1 MSEKIWFD
9 DIRGFITPDN
19 YFVILPMSNMTFEE
33 KVNALVRFF
42 IYLGIILALLKGKYK
57 YLFFGIIA
65 MLVSVMLIE
74 FDKSQK
80 ARAERFLEKNNL
92 TVVDQELCVKSTV
105 DNPFMNPT
113 IADIA
118 YNPNRP
124 SACDMD
130 NERVKKEI
138 DDNFNARLYK
148 DVGDIYGR
156 MSSQREFYTMPSTTI
171 PNDQTGFAEWL
182 YGTGPTCKEGNGVK
196 CSGNIYYGNRF
207 VS

>member
-1 MSEKIWFD
+1 MSERIWYD
-9 DIRGFITPDN
+9 DIQNFMTMDN
-19 YFVILPMSNMTFEE
+19 YFVILPMANMTFEE
-33 KVNALVRFF
+33 KLNALVRFF
-42 IYLGIILALLKGKYK
+42 IYLGLILALVKGKYK

-65 MLVSVMLIE
+65 MVVSVLLIE

-80 ARAERFLEKNNL
+80 VRAEKFLQRNDM
-92 TVVDQELCVKSTV
+92 TVVDNKVCARSTV

-113 IADIA
+113 SIDMT

-124 SACDMD
+124 SACDID
-130 NERVKKEI
+130 NPEVQKQIES
-138 DDNFNARLYK
+138 NFNARLFRN
-148 DVGDIYGR
+148 VGDIYGKEA
-156 MSSQREFYTMPSTTI
+156 SQREFYTVPSTTI

-182 YGTGPTCKEGNGVK
+182 YGMGPTCKEGNGLQ